1 MCMQCAAGAA
11 AALGSASGIRAWLA
25 YRSPRWF
32 QGKVA
37 KAFTATLIV
46 GGLLAAGLIGA

>member
-32 QGKVA
+32 TPRVA
-37 KAFTATLIV
+37 KAVTASLLVSGLI
-46 GGLLAAGLIGA
+46 AAGLIGG